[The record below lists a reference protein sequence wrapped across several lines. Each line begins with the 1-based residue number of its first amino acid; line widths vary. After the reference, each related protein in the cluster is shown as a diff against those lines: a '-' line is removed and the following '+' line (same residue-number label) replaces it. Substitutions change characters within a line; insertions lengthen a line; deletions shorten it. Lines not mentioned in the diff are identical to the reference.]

1 MVILK
6 IFVMGAIIFICSYLG
21 ILKSKTFENRV
32 NELKKI
38 QTSLNMFRS
47 KIEFTYEP
55 IKDIFEEISTVV
67 YENQNNIF
75 KSTVDN
81 LKNFNVSQAWYNAIS
96 NTNNCLNLEDKE
108 TLKIMGKLLG
118 KTDKQGQ
125 ISEINLTENLLI
137 KQIEKAELEKNK
149 NVKLYKTLG
158 TVLGIGLVIVL
169 M

>member
-6 IFVMGAIIFICSYLG
+6 IFIMGTIIYICSYLG
-21 ILKSKTFENRV
+21 FTKAKIFENRV
-32 NELKKI
+32 IELKKI
-38 QTSLNMFRS
+38 QTSLNMFKC

-55 IKDIFEEISTVV
+55 IKDIFNEISTVV
-67 YENQNNIF
+67 YENNDNIF
-75 KSTVDN
+75 KNTVKN
-81 LKNFNVSQAWYNAIS
+81 LENYNVSQSWYISIS
-96 NTNNCLNLEDKE
+96 NTRAYLDFEDKE

-125 ISEINLTENLLI
+125 ISEINLTENLLL

-149 NVKLYKTLG
+149 NSKLYKTLG
-158 TVLGIGLVIVL
+158 TVLGIGLVIIL